1 MPWKDLDQ
9 VERYA
14 RERYRH
20 LDQRWLSLRE
30 ERLIARI
37 FTRFNLEG
45 SILDVPVGY
54 GRFQELLHGYGPV
67 HALDAN
73 YYALLYQ
80 RKDKGLA
87 KSSVTGRAQEL
98 PFSDSSFEIVF
109 SLRLLQHISDR
120 DQRLAMLNEFSRVS
134 RRWVL
139 LSLYIHTP
147 LHLLHR
153 RIAKRP
159 SRITMLSYDRFIEEV
174 QEAGLRLVKMVSV
187 LPGLH
192 AHRICLLSPDNPG

>member
-9 VERYA
+9 VEWYA
-14 RERYRH
+14 RKRYRH
-20 LDQRWLSLRE
+20 WDQRWLSRRE
-30 ERLIARI
+30 EQLIARI
-37 FTRFNLEG
+37 FTRYNLKG

-73 YYALLYQ
+73 FFALLYQ
-80 RKDKGLA
+80 RKCKGLA
-87 KSSVTGRAQEL
+87 KSSVAGRAQEL
-98 PFSDSSFEIVF
+98 PFPDSSFEIVF

-120 DQRLAMLNEFSRVS
+120 DQRLAMLKEFSRVS

-147 LHLLHR
+147 LHLLLR
-153 RIAKRP
+153 RITNRP
-159 SRITMLSYDRFIEEV
+159 SRITMLSYDRFTEEV

-192 AHRICLLSPDNPG
+192 AHRICLLSSENPG